1 MIILIKVEKKTKK
14 IVNQNSNETY
24 EKLLQQLESEVRKNI
39 AIQNQLK
46 VQIQQMQ
53 FDATVIDN
61 VSLLL
66 L

>member
-1 MIILIKVEKKTKK
+1 MIILIKVQKKTKK
-14 IVNQNSNETY
+14 IFNQNSNETY

>member
-1 MIILIKVEKKTKK
+1 MIILIKVEKKNKK
-14 IVNQNSNETY
+14 IFNQNSNETY

>member
-14 IVNQNSNETY
+14 IFNQNSNETY

>member
-14 IVNQNSNETY
+14 IFNQNSNDTY